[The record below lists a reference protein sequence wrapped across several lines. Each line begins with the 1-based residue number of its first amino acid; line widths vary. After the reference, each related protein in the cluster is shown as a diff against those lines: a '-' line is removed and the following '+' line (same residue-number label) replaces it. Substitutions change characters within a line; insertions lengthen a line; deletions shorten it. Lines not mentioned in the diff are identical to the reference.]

1 MVKKVLNV
9 LIGGDS
15 CAFEVL
21 CVSMTLRGAIVND
34 GLHTGWAI
42 SRSFEGK
49 LARLGTFSVGQR

>member
-42 SRSFEGK
+42 
-49 LARLGTFSVGQR
+49 